1 MTPARGNPSRDRNP
15 STHDRETDVT
25 GTIQTTSARRVPANT
40 MRRTALAGGV
50 LYLMTFLSIP
60 RLALFGPVLDNPDY
74 ILGSGSVTGV
84 IVGIVLELIVAF
96 AIVGTG
102 VALYPIL
109 KRQNEGV
116 ALGFVSARVIETGII
131 AVGIISLLAVVT
143 LRQDA
148 AAGTDAASLVA
159 TGQGLVAVQN
169 LTFLIGQGLLPGING
184 ILLGYLFYRSG
195 LVPRIMPALGLIGGP
210 LMISSVIGQLFG
222 VNEQVSTWSLIA
234 LVPIF
239 LWEFSLGV
247 WLVVKGFRPSA
258 VAALLA
264 NERPSD
270 APALSS
276 QPGAMAATKA
286 GAA

>member
-1 MTPARGNPSRDRNP
+1 MTTAVRATATRALPPD
-15 STHDRETDVT
+15 
-25 GTIQTTSARRVPANT
+25 T
-40 MRRTALAGGV
+40 MRKTALAGGL
-50 LYLMTFLSIP
+50 LYLLTFFSIP
-60 RLALFGPVLDNPDY
+60 RLALFGPLLDNPNY
-74 ILGSGSVTGV
+74 ILGSGDSTGI

-102 VALYPIL
+102 VALYPVL

-148 AAGTDAASLVA
+148 VAGSDPAALVT
-159 TGQGLVAVQN
+159 TGQALVSIQN
-169 LTFLIGQGLLPGING
+169 LTFLIGQGLLPGLNG

-195 LVPRIMPALGLIGGP
+195 LVPRILPAMGLIGGP
-210 LMISSVIGQLFG
+210 LMISSVVGQLFG
-222 VNEQVSTWSLIA
+222 INEQVSIWSGIA

-239 LWEFSLGV
+239 LWEFSLGL
-247 WLVVKGFRPSA
+247 WLVFKGFRPWA
-258 VAALLA
+258 VAALTSSPDDI
-264 NERPSD
+264 EP
-270 APALSS
+270 PASPA
-276 QPGAMAATKA
+276 QARTIVATKG

>member
-1 MTPARGNPSRDRNP
+1 MTGSPQPTVRALSPD
-15 STHDRETDVT
+15 
-25 GTIQTTSARRVPANT
+25 A
-40 MRRTALAGGV
+40 MRKTALAGGV

-60 RLALFGPVLDNPDY
+60 RLALFGPVLDNPNY
-74 ILGSGSVTGV
+74 ILGSDSTTGV
-84 IVGIVLELIVAF
+84 IVGIVLELIVAL

-131 AVGIISLLAVVT
+131 VVGIVSLLGVVA
-143 LRQDA
+143 LRQNPV
-148 AAGTDAASLVA
+148 AGADAASLVT
-159 TGQGLVAVQN
+159 TGQALIEIQK
-169 LTFLIGQGLLPGING
+169 LTFTIVKCLLPGING

-210 LMISSVIGQLFG
+210 LMISSIIGQLFG
-222 VNEQVSTWSLIA
+222 INEQVSTWSLIA

-247 WLVVKGFRPSA
+247 WLVVKGFRPAA

-264 NERPSD
+264 NERAADES
-270 APALSS
+270 AGTTPA
-276 QPGAMAATKA
+276 AAVAAKA

>member
-1 MTPARGNPSRDRNP
+1 MTPTRGNTSRDRNP
-15 STHDRETDVT
+15 STHDKETDVT
-25 GTIQTTSARRVPANT
+25 GTIQTTSATRVPANT

-264 NERPSD
+264 NERASD
-270 APALSS
+270 EPALSS
-276 QPGAMAATKA
+276 QPAAMAATKA
-286 GAA
+286 GPA

>member
-1 MTPARGNPSRDRNP
+1 MTGSPQPTVRALSPD
-15 STHDRETDVT
+15 
-25 GTIQTTSARRVPANT
+25 A
-40 MRRTALAGGV
+40 MRKTALAGGV

-60 RLALFGPVLDNPDY
+60 RLALFGPVLDNPNY
-74 ILGSGSVTGV
+74 ILGSDSATGV

-131 AVGIISLLAVVT
+131 VVGIVSLLGVVA
-143 LRQDA
+143 LRQNPV
-148 AAGTDAASLVA
+148 AGADAASLVT
-159 TGQGLVAVQN
+159 TGQALVEIQK
-169 LTFLIGQGLLPGING
+169 LTFTIGQGLLPGING

-210 LMISSVIGQLFG
+210 LMISSIIGQLFG
-222 VNEQVSTWSLIA
+222 INEQVSTWSLIA

-247 WLVVKGFRPSA
+247 WLVVKGFRPAA

-264 NERPSD
+264 NERAADES
-270 APALSS
+270 AGTTPA
-276 QPGAMAATKA
+276 AAVAAKA

>member
-1 MTPARGNPSRDRNP
+1 MTTAVRAAAIEHAP
-15 STHDRETDVT
+15 TD
-25 GTIQTTSARRVPANT
+25 S
-40 MRRTALAGGV
+40 MRKTAFAAGV

-60 RLALFGPVLDNPDY
+60 RLALFGPVLDNPNY
-74 ILGSGSVTGV
+74 ILGSGIPTGV
-84 IVGIVLELIVAF
+84 FVGIMLELIVAF

-131 AVGIISLLAVVT
+131 AVGIISLLAVVS

-148 AAGTDAASLVA
+148 AAGADVASLVT
-159 TGQGLVAVQN
+159 TGQALVSIQN
-169 LTFLIGQGLLPGING
+169 LTFLIGQGLLPGLNG

-195 LVPRIMPALGLIGGP
+195 LVPRILPAMGLIGGP
-210 LMISSVIGQLFG
+210 LMISSVIGQIFG
-222 VNEQVSTWSLIA
+222 TNEQVSVWSGIA

-239 LWEFSLGV
+239 LWEFSLGL
-247 WLVVKGFRPSA
+247 WLVFKGFRPSA
-258 VAALLA
+258 VATLVSGGRRVDESATA
-264 NERPSD
+264 THS
-270 APALSS
+270 PAVVAS
-276 QPGAMAATKA
+276 KA

>member
-1 MTPARGNPSRDRNP
+1 MTNANRA
-15 STHDRETDVT
+15 
-25 GTIQTTSARRVPANT
+25 SAQKRVPADS

-84 IVGIVLELIVAF
+84 IVGIVLELIVAL

-102 VALYPIL
+102 VALYPAL

-116 ALGFVSARVIETGII
+116 ALGFVSARVIETAII
-131 AVGIISLLAVVT
+131 VVGAISLLAVVT
-143 LRQDA
+143 LRQEPPSGA
-148 AAGTDAASLVA
+148 DAASLTTA
-159 TGQGLVAVQN
+159 AGGLVAVQK

-195 LVPRIMPALGLIGGP
+195 LVPRFMPTLGLIGGP
-210 LMISSVIGQLFG
+210 LMISSIIGQLFG
-222 VNEQVSTWSLIA
+222 INEQVSTWSLIA
-234 LVPIF
+234 LVPVF

-247 WLVVKGFRPSA
+247 YLVVKGFRPEAVSA
-258 VAALLA
+258 LLGRERAAQDPVAAAQPADLLV
-264 NERPSD
+264 
-270 APALSS
+270 
-276 QPGAMAATKA
+276 TKA

>member
-1 MTPARGNPSRDRNP
+1 MNSAVRTA
-15 STHDRETDVT
+15 STL
-25 GTIQTTSARRVPANT
+25 PPNT
-40 MRRTALAGGV
+40 LRKTALAGGV

-60 RLALFGPVLDNPDY
+60 RLALFGPLLDDPNY
-74 ILGSGSVTGV
+74 ILGSGSTSGV
-84 IVGIVLELIVAF
+84 VVGVVLELIVAL

-148 AAGTDAASLVA
+148 TAGADPASLVT
-159 TGQGLVAVQN
+159 TGQALVSVQN

-184 ILLGYLFYRSG
+184 IVLGYLFFRSG
-195 LVPRIMPALGLIGGP
+195 LVPRVLPAMGLIGGP
-210 LMISSVIGQLFG
+210 LMISSVVGQLFG
-222 VNEQVSTWSLIA
+222 INEQVSTWSLIA

-239 LWEFSLGV
+239 LWEFSLGL
-247 WLVVKGFRPSA
+247 WLVFKGFRPSA
-258 VAALLA
+258 VAALMT
-264 NERPSD
+264 NEPRTGVSE
-270 APALSS
+270 AAA
-276 QPGAMAATKA
+276 QPRTVVATKA

>member
-1 MTPARGNPSRDRNP
+1 MTTAVRAAAPN
-15 STHDRETDVT
+15 
-25 GTIQTTSARRVPANT
+25 QSAVNS
-40 MRRTALAGGV
+40 MRKTAFAAGV

-60 RLALFGPVLDNPDY
+60 RLALFGPVLDNPNY
-74 ILGSGSVTGV
+74 ILGSGSATGV
-84 IVGIVLELIVAF
+84 YVGIMLELIVAF

-148 AAGTDAASLVA
+148 AAGADAASLVT
-159 TGQGLVAVQN
+159 TGQALVSIQN
-169 LTFLIGQGLLPGING
+169 LTFLIGQGLLPGLNG

-195 LVPRIMPALGLIGGP
+195 LVPRILPAMGLIGGP
-210 LMISSVIGQLFG
+210 LMISSVIGQIFG
-222 VNEQVSTWSLIA
+222 INEQVSVWSGIA
-234 LVPIF
+234 LVPLF
-239 LWEFSLGV
+239 LWELSLGL
-247 WLVVKGFRPSA
+247 WLVFKGFRPSA
-258 VAALLA
+258 VATLVSGGRGTD
-264 NERPSD
+264 E
-270 APALSS
+270 PAI
-276 QPGAMAATKA
+276 ATHSPAVVASKA

>member
-1 MTPARGNPSRDRNP
+1 MTGSAQPTAIRV
-15 STHDRETDVT
+15 STD
-25 GTIQTTSARRVPANT
+25 S

-116 ALGFVSARVIETGII
+116 ALGFVSARIVETGII
-131 AVGIISLLAVVT
+131 VVGIVSLLGVVA
-143 LRQDA
+143 LRQNPM
-148 AAGTDAASLVA
+148 AGADAASLVT
-159 TGQGLVAVQN
+159 TGQALVEIQK
-169 LTFLIGQGLLPGING
+169 LTFTIGQGLMPGING

-195 LVPRIMPALGLIGGP
+195 LVPRVMPALGLIGGP
-210 LMISSVIGQLFG
+210 LMISSIIGQLFG
-222 VNEQVSTWSLIA
+222 INEQVSTWSLIA
-234 LVPIF
+234 LAPIF
-239 LWEFSLGV
+239 LWEFSLGI
-247 WLVVKGFRPSA
+247 WLVVKGFRPAA

-264 NERPSD
+264 NERAADDSAGA
-270 APALSS
+270 APTA
-276 QPGAMAATKA
+276 AVAATKA

>member
-1 MTPARGNPSRDRNP
+1 
-15 STHDRETDVT
+15 
-25 GTIQTTSARRVPANT
+25 
-40 MRRTALAGGV
+40 MRRTALAGGL

-60 RLALFGPVLDNPDY
+60 RLALFGPVLNDPNY
-74 ILGSGSVTGV
+74 ILGSGAVTGV
-84 IVGIVLELIVAF
+84 IAGIVLELIVAL

-102 VALYPIL
+102 VALYPVL

-131 AVGIISLLAVVT
+131 VVGIISLLAIVT
-143 LRQDA
+143 LRQEPPTGA
-148 AAGTDAASLVA
+148 DAASLTTTA
-159 TGQGLVAVQN
+159 GALVAIQN

-210 LMISSVIGQLFG
+210 LMISSIIGQLFG
-222 VNEQVSTWSLIA
+222 INEQVSTWSAIA

-247 WLVVKGFRPSA
+247 WLVAKGFRPSA

-264 NERPSD
+264 DERGVD
-270 APALSS
+270 EPA
-276 QPGAMAATKA
+276 AAAQAGTIAAAKA

>member
-1 MTPARGNPSRDRNP
+1 MTGS
-15 STHDRETDVT
+15 S
-25 GTIQTTSARRVPANT
+25 QTTTARRVST
-40 MRRTALAGGV
+40 DSLRKTAFAGGV

-74 ILGSGSVTGV
+74 ILGSASATGV
-84 IVGIVLELIVAF
+84 IVGIVLEIIVAF

-143 LRQDA
+143 LRQDV
-148 AAGTDAASLVA
+148 AAGTDAASLVT
-159 TGQGLVAVQN
+159 TGQALVAVQN

-195 LVPRIMPALGLIGGP
+195 LVPRVMPALGLIGGP

-222 VNEQVSTWSLIA
+222 INEQVSAWSLIA

-239 LWEFSLGV
+239 LWEFSLGI
-247 WLVVKGFRPSA
+247 WLVVKGFRPAA

-264 NERPSD
+264 EEHVADEPAGA
-270 APALSS
+270 APT
-276 QPGAMAATKA
+276 AAIASTKA

>member
-1 MTPARGNPSRDRNP
+1 MNSAIRAAA
-15 STHDRETDVT
+15 STRIPV
-25 GTIQTTSARRVPANT
+25 NT
-40 MRRTALAGGV
+40 MRKTALAGGA

-60 RLALFGPVLDNPDY
+60 RLALFGPVLDNPNY
-74 ILGSGSVTGV
+74 ILGSGSATGV
-84 IVGIVLELIVAF
+84 IVGIVLELIVAL

-131 AVGIISLLAVVT
+131 AVGIISLLAVVG
-143 LRQDA
+143 LRQDVT
-148 AAGTDAASLVA
+148 AGTDPASLVT
-159 TGQGLVAVQN
+159 TGQALVSIQN

-184 ILLGYLFYRSG
+184 IVLGYLFFRSG
-195 LVPRIMPALGLIGGP
+195 LVPRVLPAMGLIGGP

-222 VNEQVSTWSLIA
+222 INEQVSVWSGIA

-239 LWEFSLGV
+239 LWELSLGL
-247 WLVVKGFRPSA
+247 WLVFKGFRPSA
-258 VAALLA
+258 VAALMA
-264 NERPSD
+264 DGAADEP
-270 APALSS
+270 APAT
-276 QPGAMAATKA
+276 QPRSVVATKA